1 MLSGRA
7 SQRGFSYLFVLMLI
21 ATIGL
26 GLGAAGSLWQTHAQR
41 AREIDLL
48 FVGEQYRQAIR
59 SYYELDPGQPRLP
72 QTLDDLTGDNRRPT
86 PVRHLRR
93 AYRDPMTG
101 GEFVLIRAPDTQGIL
116 GVHSAASAAPLKT
129 AGFAA
134 ENETFTDAASYR
146 EWRFV
151 LTPPAANAVT
161 GPVVGPATRPAPPPA
176 PVTGPERAP
185 D

>member
-1 MLSGRA
+1 MASGSSA
-7 SQRGFSYLFVLMLI
+7 QRGFSYLFVLILI
-21 ATIGL
+21 AIIGL
-26 GLGAAGSLWQTHAQR
+26 GLAAAGSLWQTDARR
-41 AREIDLL
+41 AREADLL
-48 FVGEQYRQAIR
+48 FVGDQYRQAIR

-72 QTLDDLTGDNRRPT
+72 QTVDDLTGDNRRPT

-101 GEFVLIRAPDTQGIL
+101 REFVLIREPDTQGIL
-116 GVHSAASAAPLKT
+116 GVHSAASGEPLKT

-134 ENETFTDAASYR
+134 EYDTFTKAASYS

-151 LTPPAANAVT
+151 FTPAAPA
-161 GPVVGPATRPAPPPA
+161 GPGSNVSPAAEPE

-185 D
+185 E

>member
-1 MLSGRA
+1 MPSGRA

-26 GLGAAGSLWQTHAQR
+26 GLASAGSLWQTDARR
-41 AREIDLL
+41 AREADLL
-48 FVGEQYRQAIR
+48 FVGDQYRQAIR

-93 AYRDPMTG
+93 IYRDPMTG
-101 GEFVLIRAPDTQGIL
+101 GQLVLIRAPETQGIL
-116 GVHSAASAAPLKT
+116 GVHSAASAAPLKI

-134 ENETFTDAASYR
+134 ENETFTNAPSYR

-151 LTPPAANAVT
+151 FTPPAAT
-161 GPVVGPATRPAPPPA
+161 GAPGPGVAPAAQPE

-185 D
+185 

>member
-1 MLSGRA
+1 MASGSSA
-7 SQRGFSYLFVLMLI
+7 QGGFSYLFVLMLI

-26 GLGAAGSLWQTHAQR
+26 GLAMAGGLWQTDARR
-41 AREIDLL
+41 AREADLL
-48 FVGEQYRQAIR
+48 FIGDQYRQAIR
-59 SYYELDPGQPRLP
+59 SYYELDPGQPKLP

-101 GEFVLIRAPDTQGIL
+101 GEFVLIRARETQGIF
-116 GVHSAASAAPLKT
+116 GVHSSASGVPLKT

-134 ENETFTDAASYR
+134 EYDTFADATSYS

-151 LTPPAANAVT
+151 FTPATTAAPEPNVAPAAK
-161 GPVVGPATRPAPPPA
+161 PE

-185 D
+185 E